1 MMSAPD
7 VHPLRVSF
15 STLACPDWDWGE
27 IAMFGGNNG
36 YDGVEVRMIE
46 GQTDLL
52 ARSEFADDAIES
64 NLEML
69 ELLGVQVCGLASSV
83 RFDHLERAEREEELG
98 IGKLYIDLAR
108 RLGAGFVRVFGDVVP
123 SEQEP
128 AARHDVLRNIAW
140 GLDTLGEYSELHG
153 GNVDVL
159 IETHGDFADSQLMLE
174 LLVHVRHPRVGVLW
188 DTHHPWRFH
197 GEPVAETYARLKPW
211 IRHTHWKDSVT
222 QKVDAPSEA
231 GRADEEQVRN
241 VMTRHRMPGHRSA
254 EYVLFGTGEFP
265 AAETLRLLVDGGY
278 SGWFSLE
285 WEKAWHPK
293 LADPQ
298 VALPP
303 FPSALR
309 NLLPSA

>member
-1 MMSAPD
+1 MSTPD
-7 VHPLRVSF
+7 AHPLRISY
-15 STLACPDWDWGE
+15 STLACPDWDLGE
-27 IAMFGGNNG
+27 IATFGGNNG
-36 YDGVEVRMIE
+36 YEGVEIRMIE

-52 ARSEFADDAIES
+52 ARPEFADDAIDS
-64 NLEML
+64 NRRQL
-69 ELLGVQVCGLASSV
+69 ELLGLQVCGLSSSV
-83 RFDHLERAEREEELG
+83 RFDHLDRAEREEELG

-108 RLGAGFVRVFGDVVP
+108 RLQAGFVRVFGDVLP
-123 SEQEP
+123 SEKEP

-140 GLDTLGEYSELHG
+140 GLDSLGEYSELHG
-153 GNVDVL
+153 GDVDVL

-197 GEPVAETYARLKPW
+197 AEPVAETYARLKPW
-211 IRHTHWKDSVT
+211 IRHTHWKDSVA
-222 QKVDAPSEA
+222 QKTPAPSEA
-231 GRADEEQVRN
+231 ARAGADLARGL
-241 VMTRHRMPGHRSA
+241 TPGHRSA

-278 SGWFSLE
+278 QGWFSLE
-285 WEKAWHPK
+285 WEKAWHPD
-293 LADPQ
+293 LADPE

-309 NLLPSA
+309 KLLSGV

>member
-1 MMSAPD
+1 MSTPD
-7 VHPLRVSF
+7 AHPLRISF
-15 STLACPDWDWGE
+15 STLACPDWDLGE
-27 IAMFGGNNG
+27 IATFGGNNG
-36 YDGVEVRMIE
+36 YDGVEIRMIE

-52 ARSEFADDAIES
+52 ARPEFADDAIES
-64 NLEML
+64 NRRQL
-69 ELLGVQVCGLASSV
+69 ELLGLQICGLASSV
-83 RFDHLERAEREEELG
+83 RFDHLDRAEREEELG

-108 RLGAGFVRVFGDVVP
+108 RLQAGFVRVFGDVIP
-123 SEQEP
+123 SEKEP

-140 GLDTLGEYSELHG
+140 GLDSLGEYSELHG
-153 GNVDVL
+153 GDVDVL

-197 GEPVAETYARLKPW
+197 AEPVAETYARLKPW

-222 QKVDAPSEA
+222 QKAQAPSEA
-231 GRADEEQVRN
+231 AGSGTVTAKG
-241 VMTRHRMPGHRSA
+241 RMPGHRSA
-254 EYVLFGTGEFP
+254 EFVLFGTGEFP

-278 SGWFSLE
+278 QGWFSLE
-285 WEKAWHPK
+285 WEKAWHPE
-293 LADPQ
+293 LAEPE

-309 NLLPSA
+309 KLLPRG